1 VLAGDIGGTN
11 ARLAVVRI
19 ERRTIAIEEMRGY
32 ASREF
37 PGLAPIVRDFLAR
50 VGNGLDRACFGIACP
65 VVEGECETP
74 NLPWTVSAR
83 RLAAEIGIP
92 HTRVINDL
100 DAIAFG
106 IERLG
111 PGDLVALQE
120 GIPVEHGVVGL
131 IGAGTGLGQAFLA
144 WDGARYRT
152 YASEGGHAS
161 FAARTALE
169 WELQRD
175 LEARYGHVSC
185 ERILSGPGLVNIYRF
200 LASREGAR
208 EHPTVRRDV
217 ARDGAAAIS
226 RHALAETD
234 LLCRT
239 ALDLFAGAYG
249 AQAGNLA
256 LHVLATGGIFVVG
269 GIAPAIVEK
278 LRDGAFITAFRDKG
292 RMEELLARIP
302 VHVVMNGN
310 VGLLGAAVA
319 AVDDIELPESPD
331 VAESDVNARMEAG

>member
-19 ERRTIAIEEMRGY
+19 ERRTIAVEEMRGY

-83 RLAAEIGIP
+83 RLAVEIGIP
-92 HTRVINDL
+92 RTRVINDL

-111 PGDLVALQE
+111 TGDLVTLQE
-120 GIPVEHGVVGL
+120 GVPAEHGVIGL

-200 LASREGAR
+200 LASREDAR
-208 EHPTVRRDV
+208 EHPTVHQDV
-217 ARDGAAAIS
+217 ERDGAAAIS
-226 RHALAETD
+226 RHALAATD
-234 LLCRT
+234 PLCGT
-239 ALDLFAGAYG
+239 ALDIFASAYG
-249 AQAGNLA
+249 AQAGNVA
-256 LHVLATGGIFVVG
+256 LHVLATGGMYVVG

-278 LRDGAFITAFRDKG
+278 LRDGTFISAFRDKG
-292 RMEELLARIP
+292 RMEDLLARIP

-310 VGLLGAAVA
+310 VGLFGAAVA

-331 VAESDVNARMEAG
+331 VAESDVDARMEAR